1 MMNPRTSYLSSH
13 YFFSISTDQ
22 WMPVLVN
29 LTAMDRTLPRHL
41 TPPERFLPI
50 CPDATRDEE
59 SSPEATRSVP
69 LRVPARRDPCRHPAV
84 YRKRPSLLEGWILL
98 LIQSQIQ
105 VLMNCIHLFTAAV
118 IFHGRPTDERRKY
131 RLMAA
136 EAERLPAPTPTRPA
150 ALGRRWLA
158 SVSVWQRLT
167 NTFALSMTLV

>member
-1 MMNPRTSYLSSH
+1 MNPRTSYLSSH

-98 LIQSQIQ
+98 LIPKSNTSINE
-105 VLMNCIHLFTAAV
+105 LHPSLYSSCDIPRTPHRRAPEIPPHGSGSRTAP
-118 IFHGRPTDERRKY
+118 R
-131 RLMAA
+131 
-136 EAERLPAPTPTRPA
+136 
-150 ALGRRWLA
+150 
-158 SVSVWQRLT
+158 T
-167 NTFALSMTLV
+167 NTNTTSSLGSSVVGIGKCVAKAY